1 MPELSL
7 MGWGE
12 PKVEPQPR
20 AGAPRNPGI
29 YEVGG
34 RRVADTGPPIPWRN
48 HFRAWA
54 IVIAIVAGGWL
65 ILSALLWAVISV
77 AT

>member
-1 MPELSL
+1 
-7 MGWGE
+7 
-12 PKVEPQPR
+12 
-20 AGAPRNPGI
+20 
-29 YEVGG
+29 
-34 RRVADTGPPIPWRN
+34 VADTGPPIPWRN